1 MSIKYCKDCVNFS
14 PTYQSHKLTFDEDYS
29 WGYCRIINKI
39 EIINNSLKIVE
50 KSKLEAMV
58 EKVVP
63 ANQVIVI
70 NNKKICPAYSN
81 LSDRFRPED
90 YIINIDNISILKEL
104 FYIKCKF
111 CHHIFAS
118 EDNSSKEY
126 NCPIC
131 FSKKLYTK
139 GEHFKKEAEFKSK
152 ELI

>member
-1 MSIKYCKDCVNFS
+1 MTIKYCKDCVNFS
-14 PTYQSHKLTFDEDYS
+14 PTYQSHKLNYDEDYS

-39 EIINNSLKIVE
+39 EIINNSLRIVE
-50 KSKLEAMV
+50 KPKLEVIV

-81 LSDRFRPED
+81 LYDIFHTEN
-90 YIINIDNISILKEL
+90 YIINVEDIYILNKL
-104 FYIKCKF
+104 FYLKCKV
-111 CHHIFAS
+111 CHHLFAS

-131 FSKKLYTK
+131 FSKNLYTK
-139 GEHFKKEAEFKSK
+139 EEHFKKEAEFKSK
-152 ELI
+152 ELL